1 MKGINMRDL
10 GVARHFDAFNGDAD
24 GICALIQLRRAEP
37 KKSILVTGVKR
48 DINLLKRVDAQ
59 AGDTVT
65 ALDIAF
71 EKNATDAE
79 RILEAGASLFYADHH
94 NPGEV
99 PEHKALEAH
108 IDTSAD
114 TCTSLIVDRLL
125 GGKYRAWAI
134 TAAFGDN
141 LTEVAQGLCEQA
153 GYNDVEIALL
163 KKLGVCINYNGYGSS
178 LEDLF
183 FHPAEL
189 YQLMEAFDTPFEF
202 VDALPEVFEFLS
214 NGYEEDMASAATLEP
229 IRESKVTATYMLPNE
244 KWARRVSGVYGN
256 ELANLSPNRAHAV
269 LTEKAEGIY
278 QVSVRAPLSNK
289 TGADELVK
297 QFPTGGGRKG
307 AAGINA
313 LPKEQL
319 EAFISAFEEQYL

>member
-1 MKGINMRDL
+1 MRDL
-10 GVARHFDAFNGDAD
+10 DVARHFDAFNGDAD

-37 KKSILVTGVKR
+37 RESILVTGVKR

-59 AGDTVT
+59 VGDTVA

-71 EKNATDAE
+71 EKNAADAA
-79 RILEAGASLFYADHH
+79 RILDTGASLFYADHH
-94 NPGEV
+94 YPGEI

-134 TAAFGDN
+134 VAAFGDN
-141 LTEVAQGLCEQA
+141 LTEVAQSLAEQA
-153 GYNDVEIALL
+153 GFDVAEIALL
-163 KKLGVCINYNGYGSS
+163 ERLGVCINYNGYGSS
-178 LEDLF
+178 LDDLF
-183 FHPAEL
+183 YHPAEL
-189 YQLMEAFDTPFEF
+189 YQLMDAFDTPFEF
-202 VDALPEVFEFLS
+202 VEALPEVFESLS
-214 NGYEEDMASAATLEP
+214 NGYEEDMASAAALEA
-229 IRESKVTATYMLPNE
+229 IRESKAAATYLLPNE
-244 KWARRVSGVYGN
+244 KWARRVGGVYGN
-256 ELANLSPNRAHAV
+256 DLANRSPDRAHAV
-269 LTEKAEGIY
+269 ITEKADGSY

-319 EAFISAFEEQYL
+319 EAFISAFEAQYS